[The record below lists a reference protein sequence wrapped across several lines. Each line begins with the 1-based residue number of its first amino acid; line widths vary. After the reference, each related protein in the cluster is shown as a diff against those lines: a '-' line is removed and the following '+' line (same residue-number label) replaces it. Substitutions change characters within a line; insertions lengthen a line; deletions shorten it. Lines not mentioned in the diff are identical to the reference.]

1 MRGKGQKCIAEQCR
15 NDLHSTSSS
24 LRCASHD
31 TTSCPSVARR
41 WEGLGEYQGGGVGVE
56 LGVEGKNTLR
66 LPVLASAHGR
76 SWPKHGE
83 RAEGVSYREVGE
95 VFSTRYGTDA
105 HTTAYSVPSV
115 PHRLSLEGL
124 GQLPGGWAMVLFH
137 VDVDAPGHGQH
148 KPTSPA
154 EQAALALVR
163 EQWWQGMQPR
173 LLELDQAHPGAF
185 LYRSRSGGFHLVW
198 RLPCPVVIHTAEEK
212 EAWRR
217 WYQRSLL
224 YLARA
229 FGIEGDP
236 AQDAITAL
244 FRLPFVTREGSAGPA
259 EAETRGNPHELGV
272 WEYEPGAETAEDQAI
287 CRELVARGTSARWP
301 SVLAGLVP
309 RAARRSPV
317 AGVGSGPRAVRE
329 RKPAPVLPEAREE
342 DHELVAALGA
352 RTSAGWRPG
361 GRDAAAR
368 ALGGT
373 LGALGYEPARVRALV
388 SQAAHLAGAEDAA
401 GMGEKALRTAHLAA
415 AGKPAWQARRLRE
428 MFPELSTVLREH
440 LASAEASPPE
450 TRAGLVTAAEG
461 AARVRGL
468 VGEAFGAPGITA
480 IVATPGLGKSQAV
493 REALAARG
501 EGAVY
506 CVPNHELAGQTTAE
520 LVRVGLLATHPV
532 GVVSVRKLPLLSHA
546 ACQREEDVSAMIAAG
561 AQARRDICPTCPHLA
576 TCVPTQR
583 KADPKAHVWVHQSAI
598 AAGVLGQ
605 AAAKLRQGL
614 LPGAEGPSP
623 ARLAILDEPPAV
635 VEHLALPA
643 VGGPLGAYTLAKARG
658 ELTDEARELL
668 GPVVEGLSEA
678 LRSPNLGPRSLR
690 ELLGPRDDA
699 EQVLRELTEGRSVG
713 AMRAAILAGAIEGLA
728 KEAKAPQHRATLA
741 RIEAVEALGR
751 ALVEAAHRPDAP
763 CLFWLAPHGEHA
775 GGYQL
780 TTRAPWVR
788 AALEFCAAGGS
799 VVVLDAT
806 ANASALGAV
815 VGEGLRVERVDVE
828 DAPGTRRL
836 WARWASG
843 ARSRHVGPEQEPDP
857 RQLRGALRRIAEQTR
872 RCGARSVGILA
883 HKAVHEGLER
893 AIEQVRGGSGVTPL
907 LLPAEFVRLLGPR
920 EDGSP
925 GVEFVLGH
933 FGAQRGLDRWKE
945 CELLVTLG
953 DPHPN
958 LGAVTAEALALGVDP
973 QAYADHQAGA
983 ELVQAWGRA
992 RAVHRQVPG
1001 VILHVGNLAPSGEL
1015 APQWSGAGP
1024 SFAPPGRPR
1033 ATGRDG
1039 VPLDPSTWASERERL
1054 GLSARG
1060 HARHLGVE
1068 WASYW
1073 RAEAYGGD
1081 FTGEPN
1087 SSGLVVAH
1095 YSDGEEREPERGAE
1109 ETCPKNP
1116 FCGIMNHADPLEFG
1130 CGVPPPLLGPLE
1142 GVSPPVCGGVEPA
1155 TEGGSPPVTP
1165 PQGVVSDL
1173 AVREEAVPERE
1184 GGEVASKRRGL
1195 PMSRA
1200 RWDGRDGGTEGL
1212 ANLPVL
1218 WARGGRSV
1226 VPWSSS
1232 AGSPAKPGMLVGSAG
1247 ALHGAWAV
1255 VLCVC
1260 VAWKAVAVAH
1270 RCETRGQEGRCSL
1283 VTRGEGRSGPGCCAR
1298 VAARARWA
1306 VGVGEFP
1313 PLPGVGPALAR
1324 VALPNHGT
1332 SWPPRQLVGGGRV
1345 A

>member
-1 MRGKGQKCIAEQCR
+1 
-15 NDLHSTSSS
+15 
-24 LRCASHD
+24 
-31 TTSCPSVARR
+31 
-41 WEGLGEYQGGGVGVE
+41 
-56 LGVEGKNTLR
+56 
-66 LPVLASAHGR
+66 
-76 SWPKHGE
+76 
-83 RAEGVSYREVGE
+83 
-95 VFSTRYGTDA
+95 
-105 HTTAYSVPSV
+105 
-115 PHRLSLEGL
+115 
-124 GQLPGGWAMVLFH
+124 
-137 VDVDAPGHGQH
+137 
-148 KPTSPA
+148 
-154 EQAALALVR
+154 LVR
-163 EQWWQGMQPR
+163 EVWWQAMQPR
-173 LLELDQAHPGAF
+173 LADLEKAHPGAF

-198 RLPCPVVIHTAEEK
+198 RLSSPVVIHSAEEK

-259 EAETRGNPHELGV
+259 EAETRGNPYDLGA
-272 WEYEPGAETAEDQAI
+272 WNYEPPADTADDQAI
-287 CRELVARGTSARWP
+287 CQELMARGTSARWP

-309 RAARRSPV
+309 RASRRAPV
-317 AGVGSGPRAVRE
+317 AGMGPGPRAMRE
-329 RKPAPVLPEAREE
+329 RKPAPVLPEASEE
-342 DHELVAALGA
+342 DHELVAALGGMP
-352 RTSAGWRPG
+352 SAGWRPG

-388 SQAAHLAGAEDAA
+388 SQAAQRAGADDAA

-450 TRAGLVTAAEG
+450 TKPALVTAKEG
-461 AARVRGL
+461 AQQVRAL
-468 VGEAFGAPGITA
+468 VGEAFGAPGITV
-480 IVATPGLGKSQAV
+480 ILATPGLGKSQAV

-506 CVPNHELAGQTTAE
+506 CVPNHELAAQTTAE
-520 LVRVGLLATHPV
+520 LARVGLGATHPV

-546 ACQREEDVSAMIAAG
+546 ACQREEDVAAMIAAG
-561 AQARRDICPTCPHLA
+561 AQARHDICPTCPHLP
-576 TCVPTQR
+576 TCVPTQH

-643 VGGPLGAYTLAKARG
+643 GGGPLGAYALAKARG
-658 ELTDEARELL
+658 ELSDGACETL
-668 GPVVEGLSEA
+668 GPVVEALREA
-678 LRSPNLGPRSLR
+678 LGSPNLEPRSLR
-690 ELLGPRDDA
+690 ELLGTGEEADH
-699 EQVLRELTEGRSVG
+699 VLRELIEGRSG
-713 AMRAAILAGAIEGLA
+713 SAMRPAILAGAIEGLTR
-728 KEAKAPQHRATLA
+728 EAQAPQHRATLA
-741 RIEAVEALGR
+741 RIEAVEALVG
-751 ALVEAAHRPDAP
+751 ALTEAAHRPDAP
-763 CLFWLAPHGEHA
+763 CLFWLAPHGEHP

-788 AALEFCAAGGS
+788 AALEFQTAGGS
-799 VVVLDAT
+799 VVILDAT
-806 ANASALGAV
+806 ANAAALGAV
-815 VGEGLRVERVDVE
+815 FGEGLRVARVDVE
-828 DAPGTRRL
+828 DAPGMARR

-843 ARSRHVGPEQEPDP
+843 ARSRHVGPEKEPDP
-857 RQLRGALRRIAEQTR
+857 RQVRGALRRIAEQART
-872 RCGARSVGILA
+872 CGARNVGILA
-883 HKAVHEGLER
+883 HKAVHEGLAR
-893 AIEQVRGGSGVTPL
+893 AIEQVNEGSGAVPL
-907 LLPAEFVRLLGPR
+907 LLPPEFVRLLLPQ

-958 LGAVTAEALALGVDP
+958 LGAVTAEALALGIDP

-992 RAVHRQVPG
+992 RAVHRQAPG

-1024 SFAPPGRPR
+1024 SFAAPGRPR

-1039 VPLDPSTWASERERL
+1039 GPLDPRAWASERERL

-1073 RAEAYGGD
+1073 RAEAYGGEI
-1081 FTGEPN
+1081 TPQPN
-1087 SSGLVVAH
+1087 SRGLVVAH
-1095 YSDGEEREPERGAE
+1095 YSDGEEREPERGTE

-1116 FCGIMNHADPLEFG
+1116 FCGIMNHADPLENG
-1130 CGVPPPLLGPLE
+1130 CGVPPPLLGP
-1142 GVSPPVCGGVEPA
+1142 S
-1155 TEGGSPPVTP
+1155 EGGSPPVGGGVESAEEREP
-1165 PQGVVSDL
+1165 PPLPPSRGVAPDL
-1173 AVREEAVPERE
+1173 AVTGGCSRGPWAERLRRSGQASPCPGLGVSWVPAAPSVL
-1184 GGEVASKRRGL
+1184 VASPGAL
-1195 PMSRA
+1195 GGVGSCLGVLGA
-1200 RWDGRDGGTEGL
+1200 CAASWAVGGVTGALCGEDGGGVGGHT
-1212 ANLPVL
+1212 PVG
-1218 WARGGRSV
+1218 RGERWG
-1226 VPWSSS
+1226 
-1232 AGSPAKPGMLVGSAG
+1232 
-1247 ALHGAWAV
+1247 
-1255 VLCVC
+1255 
-1260 VAWKAVAVAH
+1260 
-1270 RCETRGQEGRCSL
+1270 
-1283 VTRGEGRSGPGCCAR
+1283 RGEGCCATVEAPAGGSSRR
-1298 VAARARWA
+1298 VEGPLRL
-1306 VGVGEFP
+1306 VGGVGEV
-1313 PLPGVGPALAR
+1313 PLPPAVGPALAK
-1324 VALPNHGT
+1324 ATLPSQGRG
-1332 SWPPRQLVGGGRV
+1332 PAPRQLVGGGQV